1 MCIARAGIGSQ
12 SECRHQVSSLPD
24 VGPAM
29 MTGHF
34 LKTLIFFL
42 TEELAFHVR
51 PQKFKRNLAHKSPIS
66 GFDQMTPKAA
76 SKKEGLWS
84 ACVSRAAFTRPG
96 SRRQLYIRGSLGTG
110 LAARSGGALPP
121 AWFAGNVSG
130 PEWPQGFTVLVGW
143 SGRCQPPVLV
153 ASPSW
158 SPTDMGA

>member
-1 MCIARAGIGSQ
+1 M
-12 SECRHQVSSLPD
+12 
-24 VGPAM
+24 GPAM

-84 ACVSRAAFTRPG
+84 ACVSQAAFTRPG
-96 SRRQLYIRGSLGTG
+96 SRRQLYIRGSLGAG